1 MKINWA
7 LTTST
12 FLYKLYTVVKSK
24 NYTSGMAG
32 QILVNPDLIL
42 FVDGSYL
49 KNDKGISYARHT
61 VTTEYA
67 AI

>member
-24 NYTSGMAG
+24 NYTHGMAG

-49 KNDKGISYARHT
+49 KNDKGISYVRHT

>member
-1 MKINWA
+1 
-7 LTTST
+7 
-12 FLYKLYTVVKSK
+12 
-24 NYTSGMAG
+24 MAG